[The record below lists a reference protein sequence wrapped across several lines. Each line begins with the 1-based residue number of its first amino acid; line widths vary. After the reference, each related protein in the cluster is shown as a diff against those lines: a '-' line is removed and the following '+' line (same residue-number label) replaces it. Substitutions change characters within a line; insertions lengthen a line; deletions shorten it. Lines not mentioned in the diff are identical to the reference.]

1 MISESDQS
9 MALSNVCMNECENTP
24 HNFGRWTP
32 YSSLFQC
39 EPHNTSPCVRCVL
52 DVHLVAY
59 GKWITSE
66 REQKCLY
73 LESSCYSL
81 WFSCHLTCLMLS
93 VISVKKK
100 NERHVVY
107 VCGCYSA
114 IHCAIVTRHSAKTDI
129 NFRIFKANT
138 HKTVTWRPN
147 SRISVS
153 ALDEQTNRHA
163 ATQVTLSKV
172 VKLNSC

>member
-1 MISESDQS
+1 MWEHTSQFRPLNSVFESISVRATQHKPVCAMCSRCAFGCIWKMDYKWKRTKMPIFRILLLFS
-9 MALSNVCMNECENTP
+9 LVFVPLDMPNAL
-24 HNFGRWTP
+24 
-32 YSSLFQC
+32 
-39 EPHNTSPCVRCVL
+39 
-52 DVHLVAY
+52 
-59 GKWITSE
+59 
-66 REQKCLY
+66 
-73 LESSCYSL
+73 
-81 WFSCHLTCLMLS
+81 CHLS
-93 VISVKKK
+93 KKK
-100 NERHVVY
+100 KKEERHVVY